1 MKRIA
6 IVEDNRNFAEE
17 VKKEINASEWE
28 HSVEIDIYENPINFL
43 DNMKNGRRYDLCL
56 SDIEMPEMNGIEL
69 AREIRR
75 SDPYMLLIF
84 LTAYPKYAILGYKV
98 EAYDYILKTHF
109 KAEWSRVLT
118 KIQREFK
125 KEDNEFYFVETPNIY
140 EKIPL
145 SHILYIYK
153 EKKYTV
159 FVQADRTTSVRKTLK
174 QVRQELESKDQ
185 FILVERGYIANIEK
199 IKRFEARELEMENGK
214 IIPIGHIR
222 SAEIRDKI
230 HLYYRDRF

>member
-17 VKKEINASEWE
+17 VSKEVSSSRWE
-28 HSVEIDIYENPINFL
+28 CPIEIDVYEDSVAFL
-43 DNMKNGRRYDLCL
+43 DNVKNGKRYDLCL
-56 SDIEMPEMNGIEL
+56 TDIEMPEMNGIEL
-69 AREIRR
+69 AKEIRK
-75 SDPYMLLIF
+75 SDPYILLIF

-98 EAYDYILKTHF
+98 AAYDYILKTHF
-109 KAEWSRVLT
+109 KAEWSRAQIR
-118 KIQREFK
+118 IQREFEK
-125 KEDNEFYFVETPNIY
+125 ADTEFYLIETPNIY

-159 FVQADRTTSVRKTLK
+159 FVQVDRTSSVRKTLK
-174 QVRQELESKDQ
+174 QVRQELMGKDQ
-185 FILVERGYIANIEK
+185 FILVERGHIANIEK
-199 IKRFEARELEMENGK
+199 IKRLKTRELEMENGK

-230 HLYYRDRF
+230 HLYYRNRF

>member
-6 IVEDNRNFAEE
+6 IVEDDRNFAEE
-17 VKKEINASEWE
+17 VRKEIGLSRWKYAIET
-28 HSVEIDIYENPINFL
+28 DIYDNPAYFL
-43 DNMKNGRRYDLCL
+43 DNMKNGKRYDLCL

-69 AREIRR
+69 AREIRKL
-75 SDPYMLLIF
+75 DPYMLLIF

-109 KAEWSRVLT
+109 KSEWSKVLI
-118 KIQREFK
+118 KIQKEFEK
-125 KEDNEFYFVETPNIY
+125 ADNEFYLVETPNIY

-145 SHILYIYK
+145 NHILYIYK
-153 EKKYTV
+153 DKKYTV
-159 FVQADRTTSVRKTLK
+159 FVQADRTTSVRKSLK
-174 QVRQELESKDQ
+174 QVRQELTGKGQ
-185 FILVERGYIANIEK
+185 FILVERGHIANIEK
-199 IKRFEARELEMENGK
+199 IKRFESRELEMENGK

-230 HLYYRDRF
+230 HLYYRDRI